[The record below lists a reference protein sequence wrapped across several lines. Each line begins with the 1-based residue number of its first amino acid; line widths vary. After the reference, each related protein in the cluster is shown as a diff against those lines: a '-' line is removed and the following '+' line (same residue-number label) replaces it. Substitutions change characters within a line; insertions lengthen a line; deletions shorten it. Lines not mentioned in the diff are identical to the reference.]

1 MVTYRNFSDLLADIT
16 KTEREALTGE
26 SLEERIKLVS
36 SGDTLNKILEFTKAS
51 KEYSTSEGVN
61 KLQKILGVQYDFK
74 FTLDRE
80 NSQILMEIV
89 PKPGS
94 GYTGGAIKPIK
105 IPLMDSLGQ
114 FKGAG
119 RNVNT
124 VNLTEFRDNNLTHIT
139 DAVGAAF
146 EAMIKNIAT
155 NGKMLEGII
164 KQDEKQLNYL
174 STSLNKKIRE
184 GVSSRKGTSLAARTA
199 QSGDFQLGGIQNWV
213 NKNIRSLQREA
224 IKRGLLQKNVDVK
237 YFQQDVQRYIFA
249 AMEGIKK
256 TKLSNEERK
265 KIIDAELKKVMP
277 YISDIA
283 DYDSFLDE
291 MTDISSAHLNYNLVK
306 EEYGTEFK
314 SSIGSYDVLP
324 GGELGRIANRIPIQ
338 GASGL
343 IEGINNKKNN
353 KKKKFNPHKAT
364 NVIANS
370 ANNNTVKL
378 RGMLSVKI
386 KEALKAKARQNA
398 ELAVLNA
405 RQKQPQ
411 ISQDEIEKIY
421 NNEVSRTIQE
431 YNEKETEE
439 KYDIL
444 RISEEGLNNQ
454 ELYNKALQIFLD
466 KRGISKKDRKSKTTL
481 YDNTVKE
488 FQTEWNKTRQT
499 LHSGGVLVSDD
510 LLSDVT
516 SPYDFNVDI
525 GLSSIRYSAFKEI
538 RKEIIKQLRKKFRKV
553 DSKNFTK
560 LNKQLKKFK
569 SVDEFLNASVDFD
582 GTTGTLT
589 SFLDSSTLTALLNNV
604 PSLMKKEAEKRLAK
618 TLGTD
623 IISVDFKDINGQPID
638 WLKGLGGRASGQ
650 ATVNSSSAK
659 LLVGEGIK
667 VNPSSIDKTALSA
680 IGEATGNSNIQAI
693 ASDSNK
699 NSARKNWE
707 FFNNQIQSWVIAK
720 QQSILSSIPQA
731 LSEGATLQRKT
742 AMEQGLLELFNFF
755 DKYNLGFLK
764 KYIVYDDDIYTYLW
778 KEDPI
783 KLIEKQFAN
792 SEDTYASG
800 NAVAN
805 YAKALDSWAHGEGKE
820 MLSWSTNDGIVEG
833 AQKSGNWVVTSGTIK
848 LANEPDYSGFGYKG
862 GKNLKISDL
871 FVETLE
877 RDIGPNNL
885 LVQSLKEKQEKARQ
899 NLRKK
904 QLDFK
909 DRIDSSQATKSRQ
922 EELDELNNQGAI
934 ILSLDELSQMFADFD
949 FDEAYDPQSGK
960 LKEDA
965 YNQLMGPLQ
974 KYIQDIAT
982 TRGITEE
989 EAWKNLYLDFGEK
1002 GASVISDYGDKKY
1015 KYESFF
1021 FKLDQLNKH
1030 NIAQN
1035 ITGESVIEDLPNSL
1049 MTLVKQSRKYFGSK
1063 HEQRDINDFL
1073 ENYIRDIY
1081 NDLYASGENDNE
1093 TTYDKNTNVKL
1104 KDSGYFKAVAYENP
1118 NDLTS
1123 MILNPE
1129 DVQDWV
1135 RKLGKGKKGIKYYET
1150 LMKHY
1155 DKDWDADTFKMN
1167 NSLKGTTDY
1176 KEAMFN
1182 SIMENIGLHGISAML
1197 LRYPIFSGRN
1207 VNFGKIYL
1215 DKDNV
1220 IARNTMGVGEALLAY
1235 LNGDVDGDRL
1245 LAAML
1250 SGVAD
1255 SPEKFAEILKI
1266 ADAANLD
1273 FKPILARIDSALKAE
1288 AKRKKTG
1295 DTTLISG
1302 KTLSDA
1308 TKATLNRASAYY
1320 SNLSKPYTPHFS
1332 NLNTSWRNITHAV
1345 GTDESTILNAQ
1356 AAGTDVSDEVKDKVL
1371 HSLSTR
1377 VLTNLTE
1384 QLPISSKKII
1394 EHLYEIGEL
1403 KENAS
1408 EEEAKA
1414 AYEDVVGTIKT
1425 DLGNVNWDDKESI
1438 RSFFQNN
1445 LVKYG
1450 FLQDGN
1456 KRFLSDVATYQM
1468 FIGNLESVGLLERL
1482 AKFKGMDVNSDEF
1495 KALIDPTSEQGLTLD
1510 DFINLIYANN
1520 KDLTGVTIADAR
1532 DPSKAHVLKG
1542 LNSIFN
1548 AADVA
1553 TTYNY
1558 TNKASRINETN
1569 MAYKIGVELKAMTD
1583 VVSDAGKELAA
1594 AAGVATEGLTD
1605 LNSVLAQFITALTT
1619 VNKGAT
1625 NIGIGNFTSPL
1636 SNETLKDMIKY
1647 AADTAATTA
1656 FADARRDPNT
1666 YKSTS
1671 KLAHNLFPT
1680 GIIYEENTAKKEFEK
1695 AIIDGQKNQ
1704 DSISKDD
1711 LGKIKSWMNPNNLAN
1726 SADFGSY
1733 IHDIFGAMRL
1743 AKDYGITISSLADIY
1758 DMLEIDNKDLQKELT
1773 ASREGHPEESIKQ
1786 SLLNLRK
1793 VQLAM
1798 AKITKKKGQKDP
1810 TSTAFLDKGYI
1821 LGKGLYDLF
1830 TNRTKGFEDFQFYGV
1845 EQPIIWN
1852 DIRHPG
1858 TPRQGYM
1865 DYLYSHVADDG
1876 YGSKKTYLT
1885 VGDIKS
1891 ISGRNGAPGGADI
1904 AQVLEYTIG
1913 LRVLQQF
1920 LQDNPDLDTAEKFT
1934 KSEWGAKFPRLTG
1947 EPISDKLLQTL
1958 RNKNTVINGEFAT
1971 YDRYSQQ
1978 TKIFSMAQGQ
1988 LTDKLLANFNKVIEY
2003 AEDNP
2008 GIGFESA
2015 ANAIFGS
2022 PTAGQDF
2029 LNQIKSVFV
2038 SSTGETYADYENKH
2052 KQTGVLS
2059 KYKKL
2064 ATEAAKNKLKRDALQ
2079 QELDNAPGLDD
2090 KTRAS
2095 KEEELKQLKI
2105 IYNQSRAEFNQFKK
2119 ENDSVVNAQTGSM
2132 NKEVRRVNRTIKAA
2146 NSLEELEAQQ
2156 KQAEEKLAQYL
2167 KLKKEVYEI
2176 KKRQLDRKI
2185 INKEFLTPEEQEL
2198 YAIAEENDAENLKA
2212 VEKSLKSFNE
2222 NKDFIT
2228 DNAET
2233 IAQNNVELA
2242 TKEKQDKIQRID
2254 AVAQQ
2259 QKQLLENIRSSYLN
2273 EARLSSQIGNR
2284 KIQSQHA
2291 SPEMRA
2297 ELEAQNAIDQAEI
2310 EKIKK
2315 EREKNNWEAQI
2326 TDSEKLQEVYKDV
2339 ALQTDNLVAAQVR
2352 LNKEMNPTVWDTMKK
2367 SFQGWIKS
2375 LTSGSLIWTFA
2386 AQARRSINNIVQGA
2400 QKLDVVLTDLRIVT
2414 GDTREETKSL
2424 MTSYSKLGKELSAST
2439 SEVASAANSWLRQGY
2454 AISEVNDLIS
2464 ASMHLSKLG
2473 MIDSGKATEYLTSM
2487 LKGFK
2492 LEAVDAMSIVDK
2504 LTKVDMVAA
2513 TSAGDIAESLRQFAT
2528 TAQLSGVDLDQA
2540 IAMATTIMDVSQAG
2554 ASTVGVALKSMLS
2567 RFGNVKAGAFT
2578 GLDLDSETGEVGSES
2593 LNDLEKVLKKLGISM
2608 RDTNLQFRDFDDVLE
2623 DISAQ
2628 WSLYD
2633 NVTKNAIATAAA
2645 GTRQREA
2652 FLVLMENMDKYHSL
2666 LETSQNAE
2674 GTAEEKYL
2682 SYQDSLQAAQKR
2694 LSAAWEELALNNDVS
2709 RFMTGVTNFTAF
2721 LVKHLPFIV
2730 KWVTRM
2736 VNIASATRVPTWINK
2751 LWNISGMNYF
2761 LKEGAE
2767 AATSVGGFV
2776 KRKFKRKP
2784 TDLVLETRKSKSLT
2798 GLDQAMLKIQEENKT
2813 NPNSFKNVFNDK
2825 NVNANT
2831 TSTITVKSG
2840 IEGLILALRQN
2851 TDAVNRNTTAAGGE
2865 IDEVS
2870 TEPLEQTKGQ
2880 KFGNTMKKIGAMGSA
2895 FAFGALMGGISAD
2908 TQHTNAS
2915 GEMVENSKEAQ
2926 TVSTVGNALIGGT
2939 SAALQMGGPFAK
2951 IAGLILQMVG
2961 PLAMQVIT
2969 KWIDA
2974 ERDARADRVEAANNI
2989 VKAINSLEN
2998 VTSNISEKIDDMADS
3013 MSNAEWIEKIQ
3024 SVEDSL
3030 NSKENKKAKEA
3041 IWKEL
3046 SANDKYSNI
3055 ANISEF
3061 FDIMSSASKE
3071 EREAMWH
3078 DYMAAQNKVKYE
3090 SEVKSKE
3097 DELYDLAKKD
3107 KKSYTFSTPL
3117 SLAFSGKY
3125 HASSDEFIY
3134 GSEQGKKFGKW
3145 LDKNESKLQ
3154 YSYSDGKNKQRT
3166 NIFGF
3171 EEGTSTKERIS
3182 ILKELQQVFE
3192 KGSEEWN
3199 LLQDAIREL
3208 TKVEQQRSKD
3218 AAAIY
3223 KESNKQ
3229 LAQNAIN
3236 EATYQGQRLLD
3247 LNDYDLSNLSKEQIE
3262 ERIKASIQALG
3273 GFMGIAPDSEEAQ
3286 RLIDQAITSNTRLY
3300 EAVQGK
3306 TKTLNQVIENNDI
3319 EVQKKFASALGVTR
3333 EQLLQ
3338 LKDTLGELTLGDL
3351 IGGLENLRTKIG
3363 DVTSTL
3369 QKIASSGGLSNEEV
3383 ETLLSKYPELT
3394 RFTGDVA
3401 AMTTQLLKKGGAY
3414 SAAYQRGMMQEL
3426 MGSTSLFNALRKE
3439 LHNTKTNNTNLEDL
3453 LFSGL
3458 NKPEGAT
3465 ALFNGAKSL
3474 GDVFSR
3480 MSSAAQLTDEELM
3493 AKYGLSK
3500 EELKRVQD
3508 IINEYYQVTI
3518 KDPIKEAQFDMFS
3531 SHLQKVY
3538 EKQIKNLEEQKSA
3551 LQEITSQREYEN
3563 KLIEAKIKLENA
3575 QHEKKRVWREG
3586 VGWSYESDQ
3595 SAIAEAQK
3603 NLDSVNIEYKVA
3615 DLEAQITQLQA
3626 EKDELSNIKDN
3637 DEFDRMSEAFES
3649 FKKELGDTFESQLDI
3664 QKAIKKLYDEVTVKV
3679 TGPSEEDANA
3689 ITAEK
3694 TSDLDTAAA
3703 DLVAKKQIMDN
3714 IKNDPKKGVHSKE
3727 YYYAEKDYNESL
3739 KNFNNTYKNF
3749 SENNSE
3755 VADIWKNTTSAEG
3768 TKNSDL
3774 LDYEKSESFTPQ
3786 MEFNGQVYDVKGKV
3800 DKEEN
3805 KEGDKVV
3812 DTKNTNSNDDMMKY
3826 YAYEGMKNGVPQYAK
3841 AQTISDAQAN
3851 AEGAG
3856 TIGLMGYL
3864 KKRGAQTGTVVE
3876 QKKSHN
3882 KLVFING
3889 AVEGFPEAESLQ
3901 PGFYQMKKS
3910 SDVEK
3915 AATGSLGL
3923 SGGPTLVNELGTE
3936 AIISPWGTITSLPSA
3951 TGVVP
3956 ADVTKNLWQLG
3967 ELAPSILKL
3976 LAQSSALNNLPF
3988 TALNN
3993 AAADNSLNI
4002 SNLTMNVSADE
4013 SFNIDSFT
4021 QELRNVMNLTRRER
4035 H

>member
-184 GVSSRKGTSLAARTA
+184 GVSSRKGTSVAARIV

-213 NKNIRSLQREA
+213 NKNIRSLQKEA
-224 IKRGLLQKNVDVK
+224 VKRGLQQKNVDVK

-249 AMEGIKK
+249 VMEGIKN

-353 KKKKFNPHKAT
+353 KKKKFNPHKAI

-481 YDNTVKE
+481 YDNTVEE

-510 LLSDVT
+510 LLSDLT

-604 PSLMKKEAEKRLAK
+604 PSLMKKEAEKRLAT

-693 ASDSNK
+693 ASNSNK

-731 LSEGATLQRKT
+731 LSEGITLQRKT

-755 DKYNLGFLK
+755 DKYNLGFLN
-764 KYIVYDDDIYTYLW
+764 KYIVYDDDTYTYLW

-792 SEDTYASG
+792 SEDKYASG

-805 YAKALDSWAHGEGKE
+805 YARALDSWAHGEGKE
-820 MLSWSTNDGIVEG
+820 MLSWSTKDGIVEG
-833 AQKSGNWVVTSGTIK
+833 AQKSGSWVVTSGTMK

-1123 MILNPE
+1123 MIFNPE

-1155 DKDWDADTFKMN
+1155 DKDWNADTFKMN

-1273 FKPILARIDSALKAE
+1273 FQPILARIDKALKAE

-1302 KTLSDA
+1302 KTLSEA

-1408 EEEAKA
+1408 EEEARA

-1438 RSFFQNN
+1438 RSFFKNN

-1468 FIGNLESVGLLERL
+1468 FIGNLESVGLLDRL

-1619 VNKGAT
+1619 LNKGAT

-1711 LGKIKSWMNPNNLAN
+1711 LGKIKSWMNPNNLDN

-1821 LGKGLYDLF
+1821 LGKSLYDLF

-2212 VEKSLKSFNE
+2212 AEKSLKSFNE

-2315 EREKNNWEAQI
+2315 EREGNNWEAQI
-2326 TDSEKLQEVYKDV
+2326 TDPEKLQEVYKDV

-2352 LNKEMNPTVWDTMKK
+2352 LNKEMNPTVWDSMKK

-2400 QKLDVVLTDLRIVT
+2400 QKLDAVLTDLRIVT

-2424 MTSYSKLGKELSAST
+2424 MTSYSKLGNELSAST

-2473 MIDSGKATEYLTSM
+2473 MIDSGKATEYLT
-2487 LKGFK
+2487 
-2492 LEAVDAMSIVDK
+2492 
-2504 LTKVDMVAA
+2504 
-2513 TSAGDIAESLRQFAT
+2513 
-2528 TAQLSGVDLDQA
+2528 
-2540 IAMATTIMDVSQAG
+2540 
-2554 ASTVGVALKSMLS
+2554 
-2567 RFGNVKAGAFT
+2567 
-2578 GLDLDSETGEVGSES
+2578 
-2593 LNDLEKVLKKLGISM
+2593 
-2608 RDTNLQFRDFDDVLE
+2608 
-2623 DISAQ
+2623 
-2628 WSLYD
+2628 
-2633 NVTKNAIATAAA
+2633 
-2645 GTRQREA
+2645 
-2652 FLVLMENMDKYHSL
+2652 
-2666 LETSQNAE
+2666 
-2674 GTAEEKYL
+2674 
-2682 SYQDSLQAAQKR
+2682 
-2694 LSAAWEELALNNDVS
+2694 
-2709 RFMTGVTNFTAF
+2709 
-2721 LVKHLPFIV
+2721 
-2730 KWVTRM
+2730 
-2736 VNIASATRVPTWINK
+2736 
-2751 LWNISGMNYF
+2751 
-2761 LKEGAE
+2761 
-2767 AATSVGGFV
+2767 
-2776 KRKFKRKP
+2776 
-2784 TDLVLETRKSKSLT
+2784 
-2798 GLDQAMLKIQEENKT
+2798 
-2813 NPNSFKNVFNDK
+2813 
-2825 NVNANT
+2825 
-2831 TSTITVKSG
+2831 
-2840 IEGLILALRQN
+2840 
-2851 TDAVNRNTTAAGGE
+2851 
-2865 IDEVS
+2865 
-2870 TEPLEQTKGQ
+2870 
-2880 KFGNTMKKIGAMGSA
+2880 KIGM
-2895 FAFGALMGGISAD
+2895 
-2908 TQHTNAS
+2908 
-2915 GEMVENSKEAQ
+2915 
-2926 TVSTVGNALIGGT
+2926 
-2939 SAALQMGGPFAK
+2939 
-2951 IAGLILQMVG
+2951 
-2961 PLAMQVIT
+2961 
-2969 KWIDA
+2969 
-2974 ERDARADRVEAANNI
+2974 
-2989 VKAINSLEN
+2989 
-2998 VTSNISEKIDDMADS
+2998 
-3013 MSNAEWIEKIQ
+3013 
-3024 SVEDSL
+3024 L
-3030 NSKENKKAKEA
+3030 NS
-3041 IWKEL
+3041 
-3046 SANDKYSNI
+3046 
-3055 ANISEF
+3055 
-3061 FDIMSSASKE
+3061 
-3071 EREAMWH
+3071 
-3078 DYMAAQNKVKYE
+3078 
-3090 SEVKSKE
+3090 
-3097 DELYDLAKKD
+3097 
-3107 KKSYTFSTPL
+3107 
-3117 SLAFSGKY
+3117 
-3125 HASSDEFIY
+3125 
-3134 GSEQGKKFGKW
+3134 
-3145 LDKNESKLQ
+3145 
-3154 YSYSDGKNKQRT
+3154 
-3166 NIFGF
+3166 
-3171 EEGTSTKERIS
+3171 
-3182 ILKELQQVFE
+3182 
-3192 KGSEEWN
+3192 
-3199 LLQDAIREL
+3199 
-3208 TKVEQQRSKD
+3208 
-3218 AAAIY
+3218 
-3223 KESNKQ
+3223 
-3229 LAQNAIN
+3229 
-3236 EATYQGQRLLD
+3236 
-3247 LNDYDLSNLSKEQIE
+3247 
-3262 ERIKASIQALG
+3262 
-3273 GFMGIAPDSEEAQ
+3273 
-3286 RLIDQAITSNTRLY
+3286 
-3300 EAVQGK
+3300 
-3306 TKTLNQVIENNDI
+3306 
-3319 EVQKKFASALGVTR
+3319 
-3333 EQLLQ
+3333 
-3338 LKDTLGELTLGDL
+3338 
-3351 IGGLENLRTKIG
+3351 
-3363 DVTSTL
+3363 
-3369 QKIASSGGLSNEEV
+3369 
-3383 ETLLSKYPELT
+3383 
-3394 RFTGDVA
+3394 
-3401 AMTTQLLKKGGAY
+3401 
-3414 SAAYQRGMMQEL
+3414 
-3426 MGSTSLFNALRKE
+3426 
-3439 LHNTKTNNTNLEDL
+3439 
-3453 LFSGL
+3453 
-3458 NKPEGAT
+3458 
-3465 ALFNGAKSL
+3465 
-3474 GDVFSR
+3474 
-3480 MSSAAQLTDEELM
+3480 
-3493 AKYGLSK
+3493 
-3500 EELKRVQD
+3500 
-3508 IINEYYQVTI
+3508 
-3518 KDPIKEAQFDMFS
+3518 
-3531 SHLQKVY
+3531 
-3538 EKQIKNLEEQKSA
+3538 
-3551 LQEITSQREYEN
+3551 
-3563 KLIEAKIKLENA
+3563 
-3575 QHEKKRVWREG
+3575 
-3586 VGWSYESDQ
+3586 
-3595 SAIAEAQK
+3595 
-3603 NLDSVNIEYKVA
+3603 
-3615 DLEAQITQLQA
+3615 
-3626 EKDELSNIKDN
+3626 
-3637 DEFDRMSEAFES
+3637 
-3649 FKKELGDTFESQLDI
+3649 
-3664 QKAIKKLYDEVTVKV
+3664 
-3679 TGPSEEDANA
+3679 
-3689 ITAEK
+3689 
-3694 TSDLDTAAA
+3694 
-3703 DLVAKKQIMDN
+3703 
-3714 IKNDPKKGVHSKE
+3714 
-3727 YYYAEKDYNESL
+3727 
-3739 KNFNNTYKNF
+3739 
-3749 SENNSE
+3749 
-3755 VADIWKNTTSAEG
+3755 
-3768 TKNSDL
+3768 
-3774 LDYEKSESFTPQ
+3774 
-3786 MEFNGQVYDVKGKV
+3786 
-3800 DKEEN
+3800 
-3805 KEGDKVV
+3805 
-3812 DTKNTNSNDDMMKY
+3812 
-3826 YAYEGMKNGVPQYAK
+3826 
-3841 AQTISDAQAN
+3841 
-3851 AEGAG
+3851 
-3856 TIGLMGYL
+3856 
-3864 KKRGAQTGTVVE
+3864 
-3876 QKKSHN
+3876 
-3882 KLVFING
+3882 
-3889 AVEGFPEAESLQ
+3889 
-3901 PGFYQMKKS
+3901 
-3910 SDVEK
+3910 
-3915 AATGSLGL
+3915 
-3923 SGGPTLVNELGTE
+3923 
-3936 AIISPWGTITSLPSA
+3936 
-3951 TGVVP
+3951 
-3956 ADVTKNLWQLG
+3956 
-3967 ELAPSILKL
+3967 
-3976 LAQSSALNNLPF
+3976 
-3988 TALNN
+3988 
-3993 AAADNSLNI
+3993 
-4002 SNLTMNVSADE
+4002 NV
-4013 SFNIDSFT
+4013 
-4021 QELRNVMNLTRRER
+4021 
-4035 H
+4035 